1 MVIVTMPIEMWREEN
16 FRKEKMMTT
25 MVMEI
30 TEISWSTRMT
40 IKITP
45 TSADDEEVE
54 EEGEGQSLRMTAT
67 ANVICHSYCERK

>member
-1 MVIVTMPIEMWREEN
+1 MIIVTMPTEMWREEN

-40 IKITP
+40 INDNTDVCRRREGGGGGRGG
-45 TSADDEEVE
+45 AVFEDDCD
-54 EEGEGQSLRMTAT
+54 GECYMPFLL
-67 ANVICHSYCERK
+67 